1 MYQVVWLRNMPL
13 LSVHCVRFVTYLPN
27 CIRLSNNSLSTC
39 PLYAVTQQLF
49 IYLSFVSSYTANF
62 YLLALCIRSP
72 KDCTY
77 LSIVDPFTVFP
88 YPTVFDVQH
97 SYSYLPIVTGH
108 TTSYSYLPIVTGYT
122 IRLIYLFIVSGYP
135 TRL

>member
-1 MYQVVWLRNMPL
+1 MCNYHYLFKHRNIILCIESIYIWINNTAMYQVVWLRNMPL

-27 CIRLSNNSLSTC
+27 CIRLSNQSLSTC

-49 IYLSFVSSYTANF
+49 IYPSFVSSYTAIF

-88 YPTVFDVQH
+88 YPTVFDVQPVI
-97 SYSYLPIVTGH
+97 S
-108 TTSYSYLPIVTGYT
+108 
-122 IRLIYLFIVSGYP
+122 IYPL
-135 TRL
+135 